1 MSAKTA
7 EELWSALYGWAS
19 GVLTGVEIIQ
29 SHEDAPS
36 PSGTYVCIDYAGTWR
51 MAGTSASR
59 MLSGDVSKPSP
70 RVYTY
75 RGTVQVREV
84 DGDGENLMLL
94 LESLENIDV
103 QEAFSEAGMSVLKS
117 TGPVLVPSLQQ
128 STWRRESLLT
138 LEMAWSRGYSG
149 DSLYIQSVT
158 ITQEQRVP
166 LVNEVPEVLVGDR
179 GNVLDA
185 GILRSYTI
193 ETEEA

>member
-29 SHEDAPS
+29 SHENAPS

-103 QEAFSEAGMSVLKS
+103 QEVFSEAGMSVLKS

>member
-29 SHEDAPS
+29 SHENAPS

>member
-29 SHEDAPS
+29 SHENAPS

-59 MLSGDVSKPSP
+59 MLSGDVSRPSP

-103 QEAFSEAGMSVLKS
+103 QEAFMEAGMSVLKS